1 MGSSPRAAIAAPVVG
16 VDVGGTKILAVAGAD
31 RQPVVEAE
39 VATAGADV
47 VASIMS
53 VVDQVVSAVGATG
66 PAAIG
71 VGLAGF
77 ISAAGVAL
85 QAPNVPSLI
94 GVDLPGRLRERYGV
108 AVTVDNDANCAA
120 LAAARL
126 DAPGVDNL
134 IAVTLGTGI
143 GGGLIVDGM
152 LVRGAHGFAGEPG
165 HMIVDVDG
173 PECPC
178 GQRGCWEVYASGNG
192 LARLARQAV
201 AEGRAPGLLAA
212 AGGDRNGVD
221 ARLVGRL
228 LADGDPAAAAIFD
241 EFAGWVA
248 VGIVNLVNLLDPS
261 VVILG
266 GGLVREGEALL
277 GRIRSQLAT
286 YPTFGGGRDVDVRA
300 STVGHLAGA
309 IGAAMAAGE
318 LSAGRS

>member
-1 MGSSPRAAIAAPVVG
+1 MGNSPRVAIAAPVIG
-16 VDVGGTKILAVAGAD
+16 VDVGGTKILAVVGLD
-31 RQPVVEAE
+31 RQPMARAE
-39 VATAGADV
+39 VTTAGGDV

-53 VVDQVVSAVGATG
+53 VIDNVVSAVGATG

-77 ISAAGVAL
+77 ISPAGMAL
-85 QAPNVPSLI
+85 QSANVPALVGI
-94 GVDLPGRLRERYGV
+94 DVPGRLRERYGV
-108 AVTVDNDANCAA
+108 GVSVDNDANCVA
-120 LAAARL
+120 LAAARI
-126 DAPGVDNL
+126 DAPGVDNV

-143 GGGLIVDGM
+143 GGGLIVDGR

-165 HMIVDVDG
+165 HMIVDVGG

-201 AEGRAPGLLAA
+201 AQGRAPTLLDAA
-212 AGGDRNGVD
+212 AGDLDGVD
-221 ARLVGRL
+221 ARLTGRL

-277 GRIRSQLAT
+277 GRIRKRLAT
-286 YPTFGGGRDVDVRA
+286 YPTFGGGREVDVRA

-309 IGAAMAAGE
+309 IGAAMVAGD
-318 LSAGRS
+318 LLAGH

>member
-1 MGSSPRAAIAAPVVG
+1 M
-16 VDVGGTKILAVAGAD
+16 
-31 RQPVVEAE
+31 
-39 VATAGADV
+39 
-47 VASIMS
+47 
-53 VVDQVVSAVGATG
+53 
-66 PAAIG
+66 
-71 VGLAGF
+71 
-77 ISAAGVAL
+77 